1 MSDTIVVQP
10 ESKTANIFTRLCNAV
25 FSFFATV
32 GESILK
38 FPNGVFY
45 TVLVILCILIPLFA
59 LFLLI
64 ALLCGNCRR
73 QSHGF

>member
-1 MSDTIVVQP
+1 MGNAIVVEP
-10 ESKTANIFTRLCNAV
+10 SKKQSGFSRLCNAI
-25 FSFFATV
+25 FSFFACV

-45 TVLVILCILIPLFA
+45 TVLVILCVFIPLFA